1 MADES
6 KTKQRLEIAHVLFM
20 DIVGYSKLLTDEQSE
35 ALQELNQIV
44 RNTETAREAE
54 AAGQLTIL
62 PTGDGMAL
70 VFTGS
75 VEEPAECALE
85 ISHALR
91 AQPSLP
97 VRMGIHSGPV
107 HHVKD
112 ANERDNIAGVGI
124 NIAQRVMDCGD
135 AGHILVSK
143 RVADDLAQQ
152 RRWQPYLHELGD
164 VEVKHGVVVSLVN
177 LYAETIGNPT
187 PPARFGKIRGPVGS
201 TTTATRTG
209 LSPLAR
215 AIFIVAVLLL
225 LLGIAS
231 VIFAPAIMRSL
242 GKGQVIS
249 PPQPPAIPSPP
260 SFADAIKSDVA
271 KKIHDE
277 LQSAFAEKKK
287 AEDAA
292 KADGGRPG
300 GPSLPVPDK
309 SIAVLPF
316 ENLSDDKS
324 NAYFAEGIQDEILTR
339 LSKIAAL
346 KVISRTSTQKYK
358 SAPDNLREVGQQ
370 LGVANLLEGSV
381 QKIANAVHV
390 NVQLIRCSTD
400 EHLWAESYN
409 RKLDDVFG
417 VEGEVAT
424 AIADQLNARLS
435 QSEQKAVTAKPTQNA
450 AAYDAYL
457 RGVAFQS
464 RVDGL
469 RTNWVKSA
477 EAFAEA
483 VRLDPDF
490 AVGWAQLARQESLV
504 YNSVN
509 HSPDHQAAAR
519 KALDK
524 AIKLGP
530 DLVETKIAQGWYQSY
545 VEADYGAAAASL
557 EQVRRQY
564 PNNSSVSEVLAAV
577 LRRQGHW
584 EESRRLFDQ
593 TIELDPRNVFLLANA
608 ALAGLETRDP
618 AYTQKYMR
626 RALDLSPQN
635 ATLVSQLA
643 VSYQMSGDIKQAQT
657 VLDSVQPQ
665 DGDSFYFGVLANN
678 AIYLRDYQPAIAT
691 FQSHLKNLRT
701 SDSYFPNYENYLAD
715 LQRHSGNIPAATTIY
730 RKAKADAEE
739 LLRSQPKNA
748 DLLDTL
754 AWAET
759 WLGDKSSALKHARE
773 AVVLMPASKEPRVGP
788 SYEDTFARI
797 QAQLG
802 EKDAAITA
810 LQHLLVTSYSSPVVT
825 PALLRLDPD
834 WDNLRGDP
842 RFEKLCQEPAK

>member
-1 MADES
+1 
-6 KTKQRLEIAHVLFM
+6 
-20 DIVGYSKLLTDEQSE
+20 
-35 ALQELNQIV
+35 
-44 RNTETAREAE
+44 
-54 AAGQLTIL
+54 
-62 PTGDGMAL
+62 
-70 VFTGS
+70 
-75 VEEPAECALE
+75 
-85 ISHALR
+85 
-91 AQPSLP
+91 
-97 VRMGIHSGPV
+97 
-107 HHVKD
+107 
-112 ANERDNIAGVGI
+112 
-124 NIAQRVMDCGD
+124 
-135 AGHILVSK
+135 
-143 RVADDLAQQ
+143 
-152 RRWQPYLHELGD
+152 
-164 VEVKHGVVVSLVN
+164 
-177 LYAETIGNPT
+177 
-187 PPARFGKIRGPVGS
+187 
-201 TTTATRTG
+201 
-209 LSPLAR
+209 
-215 AIFIVAVLLL
+215 
-225 LLGIAS
+225 
-231 VIFAPAIMRSL
+231 
-242 GKGQVIS
+242 
-249 PPQPPAIPSPP
+249 
-260 SFADAIKSDVA
+260 
-271 KKIHDE
+271 
-277 LQSAFAEKKK
+277 
-287 AEDAA
+287 
-292 KADGGRPG
+292 
-300 GPSLPVPDK
+300 
-309 SIAVLPF
+309 
-316 ENLSDDKS
+316 
-324 NAYFAEGIQDEILTR
+324 
-339 LSKIAAL
+339 
-346 KVISRTSTQKYK
+346 
-358 SAPDNLREVGQQ
+358 
-370 LGVANLLEGSV
+370 
-381 QKIANAVHV
+381 
-390 NVQLIRCSTD
+390 VQLIRCSTD

-424 AIADQLNARLS
+424 AIADQLNASLS
-435 QSEQKAVTAKPTQNA
+435 QSEQKAVTAKLTQNA

-457 RGVAFQS
+457 RGVAFQN

-519 KALDK
+519 QALDK
-524 AIKLGP
+524 AMKLGA

-545 VEADYGAAAASL
+545 VEADYDAAAASL

-564 PNNSSVSEVLAAV
+564 PNNSNASEVLAAV
-577 LRRQGHW
+577 LRRQGRW

-691 FQSHLKNLRT
+691 FQSHLKNLQT

-715 LQRHSGNIPAATTIY
+715 LQRHSGNIPAATTTY

-842 RFEKLCQEPAK
+842 RFQKLCQEPTK